1 MYKKYEDDRCNHL
14 VSQMDISVRAKNA
27 LNNDNIIYIGDY
39 ISQTEQELLR
49 IPFFGRKCFN
59 EIKEILDTMG
69 LEVGEKDVLL
79 STNAIDKINR
89 RLDKIEKVL
98 YHYNLTINN

>member
-14 VSQMDISVRAKNA
+14 LSQMDISVRAKNA

-49 IPFFGRKCFN
+49 IPFFGRN
-59 EIKEILDTMG
+59 
-69 LEVGEKDVLL
+69 VLMK
-79 STNAIDKINR
+79 SK
-89 RLDKIEKVL
+89 K
-98 YHYNLTINN
+98 Y